1 MNSRTNVLL
10 IVLGLIVL
18 GAAAYMLLAK
28 GEAAPAIS
36 ETDGENE
43 TESAFL
49 ALTAE
54 IGAITFD
61 TDVFTDPRFA
71 TLRDIRTVIL
81 PETAGRT
88 DPFAP
93 LPGLAP
99 EKP

>member
-10 IVLGLIVL
+10 IVLGLIVV

-28 GEAAPAIS
+28 GDAAPAVS
-36 ETDGENE
+36 TTEGGSE

-61 TDVFTDPRFA
+61 TDIFTDPRFA

-93 LPGLAP
+93 LQGLAP